1 VVLEALRLRIMIDD
15 VSFWRVKASARS
27 ISTPLSGYL
36 RTGRPD
42 RNLGSWKYDTSIPLA
57 YRLDL
62 VAQLLNE
69 KPRGALLA
77 TPIDLPARGVN
88 DDLLAI

>member
-1 VVLEALRLRIMIDD
+1 MM
-15 VSFWRVKASARS
+15 S
-27 ISTPLSGYL
+27 LSGESQLLLARYRHRCL
-36 RTGRPD
+36 SGLLPARRPD
-42 RNLGSWKYDTSIPLA
+42 RNLGSWKCDTSIPLA

-77 TPIDLPARGVN
+77 TPIDLPARGVD